1 VRPIVLNA
9 RAAARPELGGVERW
23 ARELS
28 ARLPLRDPGRY
39 RVARP
44 PAAFVHR
51 AGHAWEQSALPLRAR
66 RIGARLIFN
75 PANTA
80 PVAWPGNVV
89 VIHDVA
95 VLRDPS
101 WYSRAYV
108 CWQRVLLGLLAR
120 RALHVVTVSQFSA
133 GEIGELLGVS
143 QGRMSVIAGG
153 VDERLRPDADPEPAA
168 RALGLSRPYVLCV
181 ASATARKNL
190 GALGPAAARLDRAG
204 IDLVVAGG
212 TRPQFRD
219 PESARFRDADP
230 ARFPDAGPED
240 GSDADRRRP
249 EGDLRRLGAVP
260 DRLLPGLYAGARA
273 FALPSLHEG
282 FGLTCL
288 EAMACATPVVASD
301 RGALPET
308 CGDAAVLVDPEDR
321 EGFADAVEGAIEDA
335 PLRERLIAAGLER
348 ARGYRWETTA
358 DAVHALLERLDSMAG

>member
-1 VRPIVLNA
+1 VPPIVLNA

-28 ARLPLRDPGRY
+28 ALLPLRAPERY

-44 PAAFVHR
+44 PEALAHR
-51 AGHAWEQSALPLRAR
+51 AGHAWEQAALPLRAR
-66 RIGARLIFN
+66 RAGARLIFN

-80 PVAWPGNVV
+80 PVAWPANVV

-108 CWQRVLLGLLAR
+108 SWQRVLLPLLAR

-133 GEIGELLGVS
+133 GEIGELLEVGS
-143 QGRMSVIAGG
+143 ERMSVVAGG
-153 VDERLRPDADPEPAA
+153 VDERFSPRADPRAAA
-168 RALGLSRPYVLCV
+168 RELGLSRPYVLSV

-204 IDLVVAGG
+204 VDLVVAGG
-212 TRPQFRD
+212 SRPQFRD
-219 PESARFRDADP
+219 GEPE
-230 ARFPDAGPED
+230 AGRGAGD
-240 GSDADRRRP
+240 GIRRL
-249 EGDLRRLGAVP
+249 GDGIRRLGAVP
-260 DRLLPGLYAGARA
+260 ERLLPGLYVGARA
-273 FALPSLHEG
+273 FVLPSLHEG

-288 EAMACATPVVASD
+288 EAMACGTAVVAST

-308 CGDAAVLVDPEDR
+308 CGDAAVLVDPDDL
-321 EGFADAVEGAIEDA
+321 EGLADALEGVLGDGS
-335 PLRERLIAAGLER
+335 LRDRLIASGLDR
-348 ARGYRWETTA
+348 ARRYRWEATT
-358 DAVHALLERLDSMAG
+358 DAVHELLARLDGVC